1 MSDQTSHLGIIQ
13 HLYYIRISVDLQV
26 RASNAIFRKIAYL
39 AGFPFP
45 EFLLNAC
52 W

>member
-1 MSDQTSHLGIIQ
+1 MSIHGVKLLAIHGVK
-13 HLYYIRISVDLQV
+13 LL
-26 RASNAIFRKIAYL
+26 ASNAILRKIAYL
-39 AGFPFP
+39 AEIPFP

>member
-1 MSDQTSHLGIIQ
+1 MNGC
-13 HLYYIRISVDLQV
+13 LYCQGSRKYNGNKILLYIKL
-26 RASNAIFRKIAYL
+26 ASNAIFRKIAYL
-39 AGFPFP
+39 AEIPYP